1 MQRCLQLPRH
11 PKVFSTI
18 LLHHPVTD
26 VISDPCSGLSTSC
39 KWVATAPISPW
50 DCYKHARCEQDKE
63 EEEKDKEDEENDEDE
78 EDKKDEDEEDEEDNE
93 DDEDEVDEDAQG
105 ESDEDPTKSEFSS
118 EFLI

>member
-1 MQRCLQLPRH
+1 MRRCLQLPWH

-26 VISDPCSGLSTSC
+26 VISDLCSGLSTSH
-39 KWVATAPISPW
+39 KQVATAPISPW
-50 DCYKHARCEQDKE
+50 DHYKHARHEQDKE
-63 EEEKDKEDEENDEDE
+63 EEEKDKEDEENN
-78 EDKKDEDEEDEEDNE
+78 EDEEDEEDKE
-93 DDEDEVDEDAQG
+93 DDEDDNDEVDEDMQG

>member
-78 EDKKDEDEEDEEDNE
+78 
-93 DDEDEVDEDAQG
+93 VDEDVQG
-105 ESDEDPTKSEFSS
+105 ESDNDPTKSEFS